1 MLTRLIAPVWTVAVV
16 VVHGRPC
23 YSLRSVKTFPRG
35 VCAAVRRGVFGEDGR
50 VDAVR
55 PVDEGG
61 GRDGEREEYP
71 GDHGLRRRAHFKA
84 TWNKYDRRPAR
95 RFKGGT

>member
-1 MLTRLIAPVWTVAVV
+1 M
-16 VVHGRPC
+16 
-23 YSLRSVKTFPRG
+23 
-35 VCAAVRRGVFGEDGR
+35 
-50 VDAVR
+50 DAVR

-84 TWNKYDRRPAR
+84 TWNKYDRRPTR
-95 RFKGGT
+95 RFK